1 MILNLENEHLKL
13 SLSTLGAELQ
23 HITGSDSNAEYLWSG
38 DPKYWGK
45 FSPVLFP
52 IVGGLKQDMYYY
64 KGKTYQMPRH
74 GFARTLDFQYEQLA
88 PNAILFTLK
97 DSPETLAQYP
107 FPFRLEITYTLDKA
121 SIYCQYRVYN
131 AGDETMY
138 FSLGAHPAFAAPLNG
153 EGKYNDYYL
162 QFKGLDELNFYDV
175 VDNLV
180 SDTQQ
185 TIKLKNQRL
194 YLNYNLFKNDALVF
208 KNFPVSSL
216 YLMNEKNYNG
226 IEFSFPDFPYF
237 GIWAALNA
245 DFVCLE
251 PWCGIADTINHN
263 QDITTKEGIIQL
275 EPQRNWQR
283 RWKITCF

>member
-1 MILNLENEHLKL
+1 
-13 SLSTLGAELQ
+13 
-23 HITGSDSNAEYLWSG
+23 
-38 DPKYWGK
+38 
-45 FSPVLFP
+45 
-52 IVGGLKQDMYYY
+52 
-64 KGKTYQMPRH
+64 
-74 GFARTLDFQYEQLA
+74 
-88 PNAILFTLK
+88 
-97 DSPETLAQYP
+97 
-107 FPFRLEITYTLDKA
+107 
-121 SIYCQYRVYN
+121 
-131 AGDETMY
+131 
-138 FSLGAHPAFAAPLNG
+138 
-153 EGKYNDYYL
+153 
-162 QFKGLDELNFYDV
+162 

-216 YLMNEKNYNG
+216 YLMNDKNYNG

-283 RWKITCF
+283 RWKI

>member
-1 MILNLENEHLKL
+1 MLNLENEHLKL